1 MGNRWEEIRAQYGA
15 ALDEALA
22 RNVTDALAEDI
33 GSGDLTARLVP
44 DGAARRAR
52 VIVREE
58 AVLCGTLWFS
68 EVMRRV
74 DPAIRIE
81 WHRHDGDRMAPNDVV
96 CEITGPARSL
106 LTAERTALNF
116 LQLLSGVATSTRRYA
131 DAIAGTRSRILDTRK
146 TMPGLRLAQKYAVR
160 VGGGEN
166 QRLALYDGILIK
178 ENHIAAA
185 GGVGAAVDAAL
196 ALDAGVSVQVEV
208 ETIAQLRE
216 ALAHGAQSIL
226 LDNFSFEMMREA
238 VALTDGRAVLE
249 VSGGVTLASI
259 REIAA
264 TGVDRI
270 SSGALTKDIKATD
283 FSMRIVD

>member
-1 MGNRWEEIRAQYGA
+1 MGNRWEEVHAQYGA

-22 RNVTDALAEDI
+22 RNVADALAEDV
-33 GSGDLTARLVP
+33 GSGDLTGQLVP
-44 DGAARRAR
+44 DGPPRRAR

-58 AVLCGTLWFS
+58 AVLCGTPWFS
-68 EVMRRV
+68 EVMRSV

-81 WHRHDGDRMAPNDVV
+81 WHKHDGERMAPNDVV

-106 LTAERTALNF
+106 LTAERPALNF
-116 LQLLSGVATSTRRYA
+116 LQLLSGVASVTRRYA
-131 DAIAGTRSRILDTRK
+131 DAIAGSRSRILDTRK

-196 ALDAGVSVQVEV
+196 ALRAGVSLQVEV
-208 ETIAQLRE
+208 ETIAQLLE
-216 ALAHGAQSIL
+216 ALSHGAKSIL
-226 LDNFSFEMMREA
+226 LDNFSFEKMREA
-238 VALTDGRAVLE
+238 VALTEGRAVLE
-249 VSGGVTLASI
+249 VSGGVTLDSVK
-259 REIAA
+259 EIAA

-270 SSGALTKDIKATD
+270 SSGALTKDVKATD